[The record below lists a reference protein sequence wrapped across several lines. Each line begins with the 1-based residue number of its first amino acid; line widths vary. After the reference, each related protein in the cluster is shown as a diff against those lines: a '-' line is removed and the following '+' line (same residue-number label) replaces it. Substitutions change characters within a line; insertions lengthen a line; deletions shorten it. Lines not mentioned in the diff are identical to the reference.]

1 MHIAKKDLG
10 LKKVRYWSSGKNMV
24 YLYPLPGGKVI
35 TLYGNLSLDEA
46 NRIISS
52 INIK

>member
-10 LKKVRYWSSGKNMV
+10 LKNVRYWRSGKNMV
-24 YLYPLPGGKVI
+24 YLYPLPDGKVI
-35 TLYGNLSLDEA
+35 TLYGNLSLEEA

-52 INIK
+52 INLK